1 MPSALRAIGLSA
13 PVRLA
18 AAVPD
23 LTLCDPMRNAD
34 AVIRAILHAETLKA
48 DYLALPELCLT
59 GATAGALLRHPLI
72 LQESLAA
79 LKKVA
84 DATARCNVT
93 ASIGLPYLVGGQVMS
108 CTALVRGARVH
119 AIIPAASCENPY
131 GFLPETERCLRQRQP
146 LTPVPRL
153 AVAFGNEL
161 FEPEADVREGYVL
174 MMPSSLNAT
183 AASFHEVKAALCTR
197 SSGHR
202 RKHDFLRVR
211 RRVRHR
217 RARRTARLQQSTF
230 G

>member
-34 AVIRAILHAETLKA
+34 AVIRAILHAETLRA

-72 LQESLAA
+72 LQEALAA

-84 DATARCNVT
+84 EATARCNVT

-108 CTALVRGARVH
+108 CTALVRG
-119 AIIPAASCENPY
+119 S
-131 GFLPETERCLRQRQP
+131 
-146 LTPVPRL
+146 
-153 AVAFGNEL
+153 
-161 FEPEADVREGYVL
+161 
-174 MMPSSLNAT
+174 MPSSPQPHAKTRMAFCRKPSAVSGSASRLPPCRALQWHSAT
-183 AASFHEVKAALCTR
+183 SCL
-197 SSGHR
+197 S
-202 RKHDFLRVR
+202 R
-211 RRVRHR
+211 RR
-217 RARRTARLQQSTF
+217 TCGKGMS
-230 G
+230 

>member
-79 LKKVA
+79 LK
-84 DATARCNVT
+84 RWRMQ
-93 ASIGLPYLVGGQVMS
+93 P
-108 CTALVRGARVH
+108 
-119 AIIPAASCENPY
+119 PAAMS
-131 GFLPETERCLRQRQP
+131 
-146 LTPVPRL
+146 
-153 AVAFGNEL
+153 
-161 FEPEADVREGYVL
+161 
-174 MMPSSLNAT
+174 
-183 AASFHEVKAALCTR
+183 
-197 SSGHR
+197 
-202 RKHDFLRVR
+202 
-211 RRVRHR
+211 R
-217 RARRTARLQQSTF
+217 RASACPIWSAGR
-230 G
+230 

>member
-1 MPSALRAIGLSA
+1 MQQP
-13 PVRLA
+13 
-18 AAVPD
+18 
-23 LTLCDPMRNAD
+23 
-34 AVIRAILHAETLKA
+34 
-48 DYLALPELCLT
+48 
-59 GATAGALLRHPLI
+59 GALLRHPLI
-72 LQESLAA
+72 LQESAA
-79 LKKVA
+79 CAQKGGGCNR
-84 DATARCNVT
+84 RCNVT

-197 SSGHR
+197 S
-202 RKHDFLRVR
+202 
-211 RRVRHR
+211 
-217 RARRTARLQQSTF
+217 ARTAWPSHTRQRVPAKARLPTCSTACAPSPRAANCSPAAIHF
-230 G
+230 RMSLSYTRMFARISSLPLSPMPLQCLSLGATSAPDAALAAEELAVC

>member
-108 CTALVRGARVH
+108 CTALV
-119 AIIPAASCENPY
+119 
-131 GFLPETERCLRQRQP
+131 L
-146 LTPVPRL
+146 
-153 AVAFGNEL
+153 
-161 FEPEADVREGYVL
+161 
-174 MMPSSLNAT
+174 SLI
-183 AASFHEVKAALCTR
+183 HI
-197 SSGHR
+197 
-202 RKHDFLRVR
+202 
-211 RRVRHR
+211 
-217 RARRTARLQQSTF
+217 
-230 G
+230 